1 MKSLASSL
9 TPVQY
14 RVWNTTLSLRHS
26 SIKSP
31 MVSERKGEYPHS
43 SVYVITPRDQR
54 STGFPCPLRSITSGA
69 A

>member
-1 MKSLASSL
+1 MENAEEDVPTLLVGRRFGSALSRLRMKSLASSL

-31 MVSERKGEYPHS
+31 MVSERNGE
-43 SVYVITPRDQR
+43 
-54 STGFPCPLRSITSGA
+54 
-69 A
+69 